1 MTESNPL
8 ARLEVVLIVGIGGF
22 AGANLRYLLEL
33 VVPSSLF
40 ATLAANVL
48 GCLALGFFFYEGKY
62 GDSISKPARTVI
74 ATGFIS
80 SFTTYS
86 TFVVDA
92 ATAAPAVA
100 LVYVAGS
107 YGLGFA
113 AVLAGRGLAVRAV
126 ARYGTEGPA

>member
-1 MTESNPL
+1 MTETNPL
-8 ARLEVVLIVGIGGF
+8 RHLEIVLIVGIGGF
-22 AGANLRYLLEL
+22 AGANLRYLFEL
-33 VVPSSLF
+33 LIPSALV
-40 ATLAANVL
+40 ATAAANVL

-62 GDSISKPARTVI
+62 GNSISTPARTVI

-92 ATAAPAVA
+92 ATAEPVVA

-107 YGLGFA
+107 YTLGFA
-113 AVLAGRGLAVRAV
+113 AVLTGRGLARGAAVRF
-126 ARYGTEGPA
+126 GTEAGG